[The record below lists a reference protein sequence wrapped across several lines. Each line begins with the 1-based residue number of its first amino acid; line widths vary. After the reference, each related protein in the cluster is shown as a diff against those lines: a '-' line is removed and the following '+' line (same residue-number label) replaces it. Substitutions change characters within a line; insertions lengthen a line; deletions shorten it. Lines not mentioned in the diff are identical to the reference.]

1 MNDLVL
7 VDTSAWIC
15 FFDRKGFTDL
25 KGTITTLLDEGRVA
39 VAGPILVELVQG
51 ARTIREKQ
59 ALQRNIR
66 GLQWLQIADRHW
78 QDAADLSFELRRK
91 GITIS
96 AVDGLI
102 AAVAISYR
110 CQLLHRDSDFERI
123 AGYSNLKLFE

>member
-1 MNDLVL
+1 MDGLIL

-25 KGTITTLLDEGRVA
+25 KESIKTLLDEGRVA
-39 VAGPILVELVQG
+39 VAGPILVELLQG
-51 ARTIREKQ
+51 ARTLREKQ
-59 ALQRNIR
+59 SLERNIR
-66 GLQWLQIADRHW
+66 GLHWLRIEDGHW
-78 QDAADLSFELRRK
+78 QKAADLSFALRRK

-123 AGYSNLKLFE
+123 AGYTNLKLFE